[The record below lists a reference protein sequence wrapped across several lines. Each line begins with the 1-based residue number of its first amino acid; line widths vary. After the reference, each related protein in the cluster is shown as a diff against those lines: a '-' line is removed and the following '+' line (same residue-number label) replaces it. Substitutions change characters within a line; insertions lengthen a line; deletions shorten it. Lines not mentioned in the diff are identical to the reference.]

1 MSKEY
6 YEAQLAAHSALP
18 TLLCGRC
25 NSILS
30 KSRIFNNEGKDKQSV
45 ACHVIGLCSA
55 DDCGAV
61 NCCDAAYRKLEAQD
75 HSRQA
80 AV

>member
-6 YEAQLAAHSALP
+6 YDADIAPHSALP
-18 TLLCGRC
+18 TLVCGRC

-30 KSRIFNNEGKDKQSV
+30 KSRIFRNEGKDRQSL

-61 NCCDAAYRKLEAQD
+61 NCCDKALEELEARD
-75 HSRQA
+75 SARPA